1 MRKKKIEEV
10 KEPVIE
16 NEVKE
21 EPVKEVKEEY
31 YFARIGES
39 LEDIAKKFGIS
50 ADKLK
55 ELNGDIIGGNQT
67 KLK

>member
-16 NEVKE
+16 NEI
-21 EPVKEVKEEY
+21 KEEY

-39 LEDIAKKFGIS
+39 LEDIAKKCGIS

-55 ELNGDIIGGNQT
+55 ELNGDIIGGNQI